1 MSQVE
6 TAPARRSP
14 LVFLAPLIIFGVLAV
29 VFGVGLFSGDKSK
42 VPSALIGRV
51 APAITLA
58 PLEGLQRDGKP
69 VPAFG
74 NADLAGGRA
83 TLVNVWAS
91 WCAPCRVE
99 HPHLM
104 ALAAE
109 GVPVYGVNYKDE
121 PAKALAFLAEM
132 GNPYRA
138 VGADASGRMGID
150 WGLYGVPE
158 TFVIDGEGRVVTRF
172 AGPITERALAESIRP
187 AMEKAAA
194 AD

>member
-1 MSQVE
+1 MTRPASPAPRRRPSLLLLLPPLLFAAFAGLAWFALTRENADELPSAVVGRPAPGLE
-6 TAPARRSP
+6 RLTPLGDTPPPTLADLTAP
-14 LVFLAPLIIFGVLAV
+14 GV
-29 VFGVGLFSGDKSK
+29 K
-42 VPSALIGRV
+42 
-51 APAITLA
+51 
-58 PLEGLQRDGKP
+58 
-69 VPAFG
+69 
-74 NADLAGGRA
+74 
-83 TLVNVWAS
+83 LVNFWAS

-172 AGPITERALAESIRP
+172 AGPITERALAETIRP
-187 AMEKAAA
+187 AMEKAAV